1 MAIVKS
7 EKYSIIFT
15 TKIFTKATRQNS
27 YGCVT
32 KVYTVV
38 TKDIDNTRGFNMSKN
53 SDIKNAVRKTREW
66 KEFRQNLIEK
76 QKVSF
81 ISGKKLLSGA
91 NCHHLDLNVEHY
103 GVFDEEHQVMLNR
116 KDHELI
122 HAVYGDERHKKDWK
136 KIIERLTLLCTM
148 MDKFNK

>member
-1 MAIVKS
+1 
-7 EKYSIIFT
+7 
-15 TKIFTKATRQNS
+15 
-27 YGCVT
+27 
-32 KVYTVV
+32 
-38 TKDIDNTRGFNMSKN
+38 MSKN